1 MPAIPYG
8 DIPRFY
14 AERKPRDALAVIYPD
29 GELTWWE
36 LESRAN
42 QRARLFKSLGVG
54 EGDFVTISMPNS
66 FLYVEAVFA
75 AWKCG
80 AVPNPVSWRLP
91 AHELRAIVDLA
102 KPRLVVGSSAEVLPD
117 YPRVDADLDVSAFSD
132 APILAPV
139 VAYARAMTSGGST
152 GRPKLIVSHTPT
164 EFDPEAPNLI
174 RNLYLIEPG
183 MALLV
188 PEPNYHAA
196 GQLIFG
202 ALFMGGVSIG
212 VARFDAEETLR
223 LIEKHAV
230 SWTVLVPTM
239 MHRIWA
245 LPQEV
250 RNAYD
255 LSSLKI
261 VWHMAAPCAA
271 WLKAAWID
279 WIGAEK
285 LWELYGGSE
294 AFGAT
299 VVRGDEWLS
308 KPGTVGRPGVAG
320 LMRTVNEDGAVCA
333 AGEIGEIQCLVD
345 PNAEPSHYIG
355 AQAKR
360 APGGWVTYGDMGY
373 LDEDGYLFI
382 ADRRTDMILRG
393 GANIFPAEVEAA
405 LDEHPSVGSSVVIS
419 VPCDD
424 LGHRVHA
431 IVQPRQGERLE
442 IDDLHAFLVERLVSY
457 KLPESYEFADQPLR
471 DDAGKV
477 RRSALRDERA
487 IWMREGRK
495 FQLRPRDSL
504 SHPRRGAKTK

>member
-1 MPAIPYG
+1 
-8 DIPRFY
+8 
-14 AERKPRDALAVIYPD
+14 
-29 GELTWWE
+29 
-36 LESRAN
+36 
-42 QRARLFKSLGVG
+42 
-54 EGDFVTISMPNS
+54 
-66 FLYVEAVFA
+66 
-75 AWKCG
+75 
-80 AVPNPVSWRLP
+80 
-91 AHELRAIVDLA
+91 
-102 KPRLVVGSSAEVLPD
+102 
-117 YPRVDADLDVSAFSD
+117 
-132 APILAPV
+132 
-139 VAYARAMTSGGST
+139 MTSGGST

-174 RNLYLIEPG
+174 RDLYLIEPG
-183 MALLV
+183 MTLLV

-196 GQLIFG
+196 GQLIFA

-212 VARFDAEETLR
+212 VARFDEEETLR
-223 LIEKHAV
+223 LIERHKV

-245 LPQEV
+245 LPPEV

-320 LMRTVNEDGAVCA
+320 LMRVVNEDGAVCA
-333 AGEIGEIQCLVD
+333 AEEIGEIQCLVD

-360 APGGWVTYGDMGY
+360 APGGWITYGDMGY

-442 IDDLHAFLVERLVSY
+442 IDDLHAFLVERLVTY

-487 IWMREGRK
+487 NWMRDGRE
-495 FQLRPRDSL
+495 FQRRPRG
-504 SHPRRGAKTK
+504 RGAPRQ